1 MYQIAI
7 IVSEVEKMT
16 LAEAIKKRIENLC
29 KEKNMN
35 INKLAIASGI
45 NPATIRSTLKKKFSN
60 PNTET
65 LYYICI
71 GLDITMTEFFN
82 DKLFDIENIHD

>member
-1 MYQIAI
+1 
-7 IVSEVEKMT
+7 MT

-71 GLDITMTEFFN
+71 GLNITMAEFFC
-82 DKLFDIENIHD
+82 DELFDIENIYD